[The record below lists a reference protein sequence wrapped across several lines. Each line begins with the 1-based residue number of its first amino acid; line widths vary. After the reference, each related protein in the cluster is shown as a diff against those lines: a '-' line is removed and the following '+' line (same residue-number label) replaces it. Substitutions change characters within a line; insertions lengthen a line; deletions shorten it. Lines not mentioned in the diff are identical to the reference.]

1 VPQLSDVWIPFS
13 LISPNHFI
21 RFFILGVEDL
31 FLAKDWILKV
41 ENSRMKSR
49 LISWRTFDD
58 ENFGIQWQM
67 DFVDEHIFTLLP

>member
-1 VPQLSDVWIPFS
+1 VPQLSDVWIPSS